1 MNIGQPPATRPP
13 SDERAAGRPATINPD
28 AVARIALHL
37 FAERGYE
44 ATSMEDIASAAG
56 IGRKSLYR
64 YFASKADLVWG
75 GIEPAAEAAGLA
87 LDTAADGGTS
97 RSAPGTGSG
106 SHAPDV
112 ASGVTLPTGMGAAQ
126 IRAGLGA
133 AAAAGA
139 AALPDLA
146 LTRGRLRLIAE
157 QPDLASRSYAAL
169 APQRERGLRYLIALG
184 VRAET
189 AGYLCAA
196 YLGATFEAWMQW
208 ATGSD
213 PDPVPYLLAAVDV
226 LRMPD
231 A

>member
-1 MNIGQPPATRPP
+1 MA
-13 SDERAAGRPATINPD
+13 
-28 AVARIALHL
+28 
-37 FAERGYE
+37 
-44 ATSMEDIASAAG
+44 DIAGAAG

-87 LDTAADGGTS
+87 LDKAGDGGTPGV
-97 RSAPGTGSG
+97 AHGTGSD
-106 SHAPDV
+106 SHAADV
-112 ASGVTLPTGMGAAQ
+112 GSGVALPTGPGAAQ

-157 QPDLASRSYAAL
+157 HPDLASRSYAAL

-184 VRAET
+184 VGADT

-208 ATGSD
+208 AAGSD

-226 LRMPD
+226 LRVPE

>member
-1 MNIGQPPATRPP
+1 VNIDQPSAPRPP
-13 SDERAAGRPATINPD
+13 AGRPATIDPD
-28 AVARIALHL
+28 AVARIALRL

-44 ATSMEDIASAAG
+44 ATSMEDIAGAAG

-87 LDTAADGGTS
+87 LDKAGDGGTS
-97 RSAPGTGSG
+97 HSAPGTASG
-106 SHAPDV
+106 SRAPDV
-112 ASGVTLPTGMGAAQ
+112 GSGVTLPPGLGAAQ
-126 IRAGLGA
+126 IRSGLGA

-157 QPDLASRSYAAL
+157 HPDLASRSYAAL

-184 VRAET
+184 VRDDT
-189 AGYLCAA
+189 ARYLCAA

-208 ATGSD
+208 AAGSD

-226 LRMPD
+226 LRVPD